1 MAKSERGEAST
12 SDIQAVDRVAQICGL
27 FGANELTAADVAELT
42 GLNRTTA
49 YRYCASM
56 TAAGILERGSRRG
69 TFALGGLMLQIG
81 IQALGRRRVVD
92 IAPSHLSELRDAV
105 GMTTVLSLW
114 AAGRP
119 VVALVEED
127 ASRGVMI
134 TVRPGTRLDET
145 AAQTHVYL
153 AYAGDDAVAAAAKG
167 LRKDDTARLLADVE
181 RARGAGY
188 SVVGYDGGMFGAAA
202 PVFDQNG
209 ICATIAV
216 LGATQLA
223 DLSETSPA
231 LGSLR
236 ATAAAVSAELGG
248 AIPSP
253 TD

>member
-1 MAKSERGEAST
+1 MVKSERSEAST
-12 SDIQAVDRVAQICGL
+12 SDIQAVDRVAQICAL
-27 FGANELTAADVAELT
+27 FGANELTAADVAEQT

-81 IQALGRRRVVD
+81 IRALGRRRVVD
-92 IAPSHLSELRDAV
+92 IAPPYLRELRDTV
-105 GMTTVLSLW
+105 GMTAVLSLW

-127 ASRGVMI
+127 ESRGVLI
-134 TVRPGTRLDET
+134 TVRSGTRLDET

-153 AYAGDDAVAAAAKG
+153 AYADDDAMGPAVQGLSKKAATQ
-167 LRKDDTARLLADVE
+167 LRADVE
-181 RARGAGY
+181 TARERGY
-188 SVVGYDGGMFGAAA
+188 AVVGYEGGLFGAAA
-202 PVFDQNG
+202 PVFDQNS

-231 LGSLR
+231 LSRLR
-236 ATAAAVSAELGG
+236 ATAAAVSAELGAPAVTAG
-248 AIPSP
+248 
-253 TD
+253 

>member
-1 MAKSERGEAST
+1 MAKSERSEAST

-27 FGANELTAADVAELT
+27 FGASELTAADVAEQT

-56 TAAGILERGSRRG
+56 TTAGILERGSRRG

-92 IAPSHLSELRDAV
+92 VAPVHLRELRDAV
-105 GMTTVLSLW
+105 GMTAVLSLW

-127 ASRGVMI
+127 SSRAVLI
-134 TVRPGTRLDET
+134 TVRSGTRLDET

-153 AYAGDDAVAAAAKG
+153 AYAGADAMTAAERDLSDDSSSR
-167 LRKDDTARLLADVE
+167 LRADVE
-181 RARGAGY
+181 RAHEQGY
-188 SVVGYDGGMFGAAA
+188 SVVGYDGGLFGAAA
-202 PVFDQNG
+202 PVFDQQG
-209 ICATIAV
+209 ICGTVAI

-223 DLSETSPA
+223 DLSETSSA
-231 LGSLR
+231 LRRLR
-236 ATAAAVSAELGG
+236 TTCAALSAELG
-248 AIPSP
+248 AR
-253 TD
+253 TVAQRE